1 MTDMSLFYRTSDGT
15 SSSISEVAIVLYQ
28 GTRPA
33 ITGTSAHSTIAD
45 VHVVRGQSSSMNSR
59 RGNFT
64 IPNDETYF
72 VAFYSGFYDQGGNGV
87 ELGKAIMIV
96 DAVIVSTP

>member
-1 MTDMSLFYRTSDGT
+1 MTDMSLFYRTSGT
-15 SSSISEVAIVLYQ
+15 RSFSEVAIVLYQ

-33 ITGTSAHSTIAD
+33 ITGTNAHTIVD
-45 VHVVRGQSSSMNSR
+45 VHIVRGQSRSVNFR
-59 RGNFT
+59 RGHFT

-72 VAFYSGFYDQGGNGV
+72 VAFYSGFYDRGGNGV
-87 ELGKAIMIV
+87 GFREAIMIV